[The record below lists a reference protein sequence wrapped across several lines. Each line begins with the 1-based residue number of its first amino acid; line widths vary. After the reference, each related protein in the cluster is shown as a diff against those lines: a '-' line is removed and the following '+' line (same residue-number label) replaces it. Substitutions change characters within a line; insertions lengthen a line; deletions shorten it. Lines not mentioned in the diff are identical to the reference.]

1 MTTVYSRPTAPTTTT
16 PLRRD
21 ALRAA
26 RRSLDDA
33 ITAPAADCEAWAS
46 NLLAELRKM
55 ARVFEKHV
63 RESEGDDGSLPEVLA
78 LKPHLQSRVGMMMN
92 DHMLLQRHI
101 EEVIGLTDQQLG
113 SRAVWVESL
122 RLNAGALVDEV
133 RSHQAKGIDL
143 VYEAFNRVDGFG

>member
-1 MTTVYSRPTAPTTTT
+1 MTTVYSRPVVSI
-16 PLRRD
+16 RRD

-33 ITAPAADCEAWAS
+33 ITAPAADAAAWAT
-46 NLLAELRKM
+46 NLLTELRKL

-63 RESEGDDGSLPEVLA
+63 RETESAEGSLPEVLA
-78 LKPHLQSRVGMMMN
+78 LKPHLQSRVGMVMN
-92 DHMLLQRHI
+92 DHDLIQRHI
-101 EEVIGLTDQQLG
+101 DDVVGLTDQQLS

-122 RLNAGALVDEV
+122 RLNAAALVDEV
-133 RSHQAKGIDL
+133 RSHQAKGTDL

>member
-1 MTTVYSRPTAPTTTT
+1 MTTVYSRPTAPTIT
-16 PLRRD
+16 PPVQRD

-33 ITAPAADCEAWAS
+33 ITAPAADTQAWATQ
-46 NLLAELRKM
+46 LLAELRKL

-63 RESEGDDGSLPEVLA
+63 RDSESNEGSLPEVLA
-78 LKPHLQSRVGMMMN
+78 LKPHLQARVGMMMN

-101 EEVIGLTDQQLG
+101 DEVIGLTEQQIN